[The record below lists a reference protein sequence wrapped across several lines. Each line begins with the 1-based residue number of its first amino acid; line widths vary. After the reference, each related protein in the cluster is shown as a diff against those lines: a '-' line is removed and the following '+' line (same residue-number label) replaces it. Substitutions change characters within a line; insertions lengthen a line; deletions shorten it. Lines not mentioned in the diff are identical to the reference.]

1 MALLGS
7 ETRDALCSTLA
18 GLGGCGRWAAAI
30 GRVRVWKWVPCV
42 ESEEG
47 RLPRIRR
54 VKSGLGADLGARI
67 RRDYGVNGGFLE
79 SSGRRERESL
89 WSNDGGRGEATDG
102 FMSSS
107 VQVLGGGRRR
117 EWRRIRSDVTLLQ
130 ANSAF
135 PTSLACTWECR
146 VGCCCC
152 CTLEVLID

>member
-1 MALLGS
+1 VVGS
-7 ETRDALCSTLA
+7 CD
-18 GLGGCGRWAAAI
+18 WACA
-30 GRVRVWKWVPCV
+30 CV
-42 ESEEG
+42 EMG
-47 RLPRIRR
+47 PLCRIRR
-54 VKSGLGADLGARI
+54 RTASSNQKSQVGSGTDGRARI

-107 VQVLGGGRRR
+107 VQVLGGGRRV
-117 EWRRIRSDVTLLQ
+117 EEEIGDVTLLQ

-146 VGCCCC
+146 VLLLLYSGS
-152 CTLEVLID
+152 ID

>member
-54 VKSGLGADLGARI
+54 VKSGLGADGRARI

-107 VQVLGGGRRR
+107 VQVLGGGRRV
-117 EWRRIRSDVTLLQ
+117 EEEIGDVTLLQ